1 MKKTI
6 LALIMLTTIS
16 SLSLNAEIKSK
27 TGEFPKKEMKSQNKE
42 IVRMVIDEISST
54 LPQVIDKYTTF
65 TNITNEGLTLVYT
78 YEINTGAKSD
88 KAVIKDSKERMQKIV
103 KKGICQTSNRF
114 LNAQINISY
123 AYINAITKAPLYRFN
138 ITQKD
143 CIGVE

>member
-1 MKKTI
+1 MKKSI
-6 LALIMLTTIS
+6 LALVMITTLS
-16 SLSLNAEIKSK
+16 VLSLNAELKSK
-27 TGEFPKKEMKSQNKE
+27 TGEFPQKEMKSQNKE
-42 IVRMVIDEISST
+42 VVRMVVEEISTT

-65 TNITNEGLTLVYT
+65 TKITNEDLTLVYT
-78 YEINTGAKSD
+78 YEINTGVKSD

-114 LNAQINISY
+114 LNSQINISY
-123 AYINAITKAPLYRFN
+123 AYINAVTKAPLYRFN

>member
-27 TGEFPKKEMKSQNKE
+27 TGEFPQKEMKSQNKE
-42 IVRMVIDEISST
+42 IVKMVIDEISST

-65 TNITNEGLTLVYT
+65 ANITNEGLTLVYT